1 VGGVSWRED
10 RFTTEHRARASQRGR
25 IFTVEA
31 HVRDMKSG
39 EWAYV
44 SHGDANVLV
53 VRLDGH
59 AMSLDGIRF
68 GLDVALASPMFGSR
82 RETEAW
88 AADRPARR
96 ETRGP

>member
-1 VGGVSWRED
+1 M
-10 RFTTEHRARASQRGR
+10 
-25 IFTVEA
+25 EA

-68 GLDVALASPMFGSR
+68 GLDVALASPMFC
-82 RETEAW
+82 RETEMW
-88 AADRPARR
+88 AVDRSARL
-96 ETRGP
+96 ENSSP